1 MARPKKDGLEYFPL
15 DTDMDQDDKVRLIE
29 AEHGMLGFGILV
41 KLFMKI
47 YKEGYYY
54 EWGEMQQ
61 LLFSRSINVD
71 INKVIAVINS
81 CLKWNLFDNNLFEQ
95 HGILTSKGIQRRY
108 AKATSRRNNVK
119 VAKEYWL
126 LPQEE
131 CLHIVIVDNNKVNV
145 CNNPPSG
152 VVNDCNNP
160 QSKVKESTVKESTE
174 DISSSPPP
182 YDEIVSL
189 YHGLAPSFPRI
200 QKLTEK
206 RKRAIR
212 ARWRTDPNLETFKQ
226 LFWKAEASDF
236 LSGRNGKWTSC
247 NFDWLI
253 SESNMIKVLEGAYDN
268 KGPPQ
273 KPQRGGPANGRD
285 FSVLYN

>member
-1 MARPKKDGLEYFPL
+1 
-15 DTDMDQDDKVRLIE
+15 VRLIE

-131 CLHIVIVDNNKVNV
+131 CSHIVIVDNNKVNV

-160 QSKVKESTVKESTE
+160 QSKVKESKVKESTE

-189 YHGLAPSFPRI
+189 YHDLAPSFPRI

-212 ARWRTDPNLETFKQ
+212 ARWRADPNLETFKQ
-226 LFWKAEASDF
+226 LFRKAEASDF

-285 FSVLYN
+285 FSALYN